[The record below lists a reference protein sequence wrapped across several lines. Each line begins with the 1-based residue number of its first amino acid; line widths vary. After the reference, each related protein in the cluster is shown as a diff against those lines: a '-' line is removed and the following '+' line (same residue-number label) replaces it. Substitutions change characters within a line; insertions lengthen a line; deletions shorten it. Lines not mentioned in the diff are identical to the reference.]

1 MLARK
6 SESLIMN
13 SISKIE
19 SLVGQLQ
26 SKKWVERQRARI
38 ALEKIGRRATPRL
51 IELLS
56 SRNKHLRWEACK
68 ALGHIEDPAAAASL
82 VAALTDDSMEVR
94 WLAAEGLIALEDR
107 ALIPLLQALEVDFES
122 PFLRQGAHHVL
133 HALERKRRL
142 NEKTLAVL
150 DTIRFLE
157 PKLEVAVAAR
167 KALDSLGRMQ
177 R

>member
-1 MLARK
+1 
-6 SESLIMN
+6 MN
-13 SISKIE
+13 SSAKIE
-19 SLVGQLQ
+19 TLVGQLQ

-38 ALEKIGRRATPRL
+38 ALEQIGRRAAPRL

-56 SRNKHLRWEACK
+56 NRNKRVRWEACK
-68 ALGHIEDPAAAASL
+68 ALGHIKYPAAAAPL
-82 VAALTDDSMEVR
+82 VSALTDDSMEVR
-94 WLAAEGLIALEDR
+94 WLAAEGLIALEEK
-107 ALIPLLQALEVDFES
+107 ALVPLLQTLEVDFES

-157 PKLEVAVAAR
+157 PKTEVAVAAR
-167 KALDSLGRMQ
+167 MALDSLKREN